1 MSNNLDIDIDSV
13 IERLLSVR
21 NSRPGKQVQ
30 LEEREIRSLC
40 MKSREIFIT
49 QPVLLEL
56 EAPIKICGTI
66 LSIQLYFFVSVPKP
80 ASFWMLFESRYT
92 HLIYFALLGAAFRS
106 FRLSVH

>member
-30 LEEREIRSLC
+30 LEEREIRALC

-56 EAPIKICGTI
+56 EAPIKICGT
-66 LSIQLYFFVSVPKP
+66 
-80 ASFWMLFESRYT
+80 
-92 HLIYFALLGAAFRS
+92 HFRNLNI
-106 FRLSVH
+106 FY